1 MVSAQ
6 APQPP
11 FTSIAKGDMS
21 GQQTAKQVTVRTP
34 AEWKALWKDHAPT
47 EKMPNVDF
55 SKNMV
60 VGIFLGSKPS
70 AGNEVEIVGVRT
82 QDKDLIVEYVQK
94 QPGRGTMAAQILT
107 EPYHLVSVPT
117 HAGHGPIHPRARDEK
132 TVSRERR
139 AESMVALCSQLSAL
153 SRISTYSVP
162 ASALWFASTSTPA

>member
-1 MVSAQ
+1 MRWSVPCATNVVLYVCLLAVVSAQ

-11 FTSIAKGDMS
+11 LTSIAKGDMS

-82 QDKDLIVEYVQK
+82 QDKDLIVEYVQR

-117 HAGHGPIHPRARDEK
+117 HPGTVRFIH
-132 TVSRERR
+132 
-139 AESMVALCSQLSAL
+139 
-153 SRISTYSVP
+153 VP
-162 ASALWFASTSTPA
+162 DTKKP